1 MHPDRSQ
8 LGPSPGSTDT
18 APPAHRLRLSLVWLL
33 AGVLVACADKSGGDS
48 GASSSAD
55 RDQDG
60 FEEGVDCN
68 DSDGSIYP
76 GADDAW
82 YDGVDSDCAGDDD
95 YDADLD
101 GHRGEAYGG
110 LDCDDTDADVNPDAV
125 ETWYDGVD
133 SDCAGD
139 DDHDADRDGYPGA
152 EDGSGEDCNDRRSDV
167 YPGATEVWYDGED
180 GDCAGDSDYDADQDG
195 YDAEVYVD
203 AGTPGDCDDT
213 DADINPD
220 VAETCYDGIDQACD
234 GGDDFDADGDGESA
248 AGEIATGTD
257 CDDTDA
263 SVFTGARERLDG
275 IDTDCDGTEDD
286 FTSEQD
292 VVGSRVL
299 GVNPGDGVGQ
309 SLTMGFA
316 DSDSFLDLAV
326 VTAQDELSSGGF
338 GQLLIVD
345 GLALA
350 DGSVAGESGSDV
362 KIVLTTL
369 ASGPIEQAVFVGDYS
384 TATATEHE
392 VALGTP
398 DYMDGGGDRVG
409 AVWVV
414 QSNLPG
420 NTTVSVASW
429 RFYGENPDTGFG
441 SVVLADPDF
450 DIDGD
455 GLRDLVISAPDDD
468 GGKVYI
474 FETGTFQGAAGDWM
488 ASDADTI
495 ITGDA
500 TSVRLG
506 ASLAAGDFSD
516 DVDDD
521 SDGDADLIIGD
532 PEMSNGGGVVYMIRN
547 NGSTIPD
554 GTISARMATKVVGSA
569 GTNTG
574 SAVAA
579 GDTYV
584 DASEVQEELIVGAAR
599 AITRAG
605 QVQVYKGS
613 DVDGGGTLTSPSSVV
628 QYTGSAIDG
637 FAGSTL
643 VSGMDID
650 LDGLDD
656 ILVGGPGNASGGS
669 GSGAAWVVLSD
680 PFRLGGQSLLN
691 AAATIDGASAGD
703 GVGHA
708 LGLGDIDA
716 DGAADVVFAAP
727 GADVLGGEGAAT
739 VLFSRYSAP

>member
-1 MHPDRSQ
+1 
-8 LGPSPGSTDT
+8 
-18 APPAHRLRLSLVWLL
+18 V
-33 AGVLVACADKSGGDS
+33 AGVLVACSGKDS
-48 GASSSAD
+48 GEDPAEVSAD
-55 RDQDG
+55 RDRDG
-60 FEEGVDCN
+60 YEEGVDCN
-68 DSDGSIYP
+68 DGDAAIYP

-95 YDADLD
+95 YDADVD

-110 LDCDDTDADVNPDAV
+110 LDCDDSNADISPDSLEV
-125 ETWYDGVD
+125 WYDGVD
-133 SDCAGD
+133 SDCAYD
-139 DDHDADRDGYPGA
+139 DDFDSDRDGFPGA

-180 GDCAGDSDYDADQDG
+180 GDCAGDSDYDADNDG

-203 AGTPGDCDDT
+203 AGTAGDCDDT
-213 DADINPD
+213 DEDVNPAA
-220 VAETCYDGIDQACD
+220 AEVWYDGIDQACD
-234 GGDDFDADGDGESA
+234 GGDDFDADGDGEPA
-248 AGEIATGTD
+248 AGEVSTGTD
-257 CDDTDA
+257 CDDADV
-263 SVFTGARERLDG
+263 SIFTGARERLDG
-275 IDTDCDGTEDD
+275 IDTDCDGAEDE

-299 GVNPGDGVGQ
+299 GVEVNDQLGQ
-309 SLTMGFA
+309 SLTVGFA
-316 DSDSFLDLAV
+316 DSDSYLDLAV
-326 VTAQDELSSGGF
+326 VQAEDSLSSGGF

-345 GLALA
+345 GFSLAS
-350 DGSVAGESGSDV
+350 GSVAGESSSDV
-362 KIVLTTL
+362 KIILTTL

-384 TATATEHE
+384 TGTGTEDE

-398 DYMDGGGDRVG
+398 QYVNDAGDTVG
-409 AVWVV
+409 AVWVL

-429 RFYGENPDTGFG
+429 RFIGEGIGTGFG
-441 SVVLADPDF
+441 EIVLADTDL

-474 FETGTFQGAAGDWM
+474 FETGSFQGAPGDWM

-495 ITGDA
+495 LTGE
-500 TSVRLG
+500 SLSGRFG

-516 DVDDD
+516 DTDDD
-521 SDGDADLIIGD
+521 FDGDADLLIGD
-532 PEMSNGGGVVYMIRN
+532 PQAGGGGGAVYMVRN
-547 NGSTIPD
+547 SSSSTSIPD
-554 GTISARMATKVVGSA
+554 GPVASRWATKVVGSS

-579 GDTYV
+579 GDTWV
-584 DASEVQEELIVGAAR
+584 ESSEFQEELIVGASR

-605 QVQVYKGS
+605 QVQIYPGG
-613 DVDGGGTLTSPSSVV
+613 DVDRGGTLRSTDSVV

-643 VSGMDID
+643 VSGADVN

-656 ILVGGPGNASGGS
+656 ILVGGPGNASGGT
-669 GSGAAWVVLSD
+669 GSGATWLVLSD
-680 PFRLGGQSLLN
+680 LFRLGGQSLLN
-691 AAATIDGASAGD
+691 AAATVDGASEGD
-703 GVGHA
+703 GVGQA
-708 LGLGDIDA
+708 LAFGDIDA
-716 DGAADVVFAAP
+716 DGAADVIFSAP
-727 GADVLGGEGAAT
+727 GADVLGDEGAAT
-739 VLFSRYSAP
+739 VLFSRYAEPE